1 MQPRSTK
8 IAREKVS
15 LPAFAINVY
24 QRNSMGSYSR
34 QTGTMPQEI
43 ILQETK
49 AQHISANRVLVYR
62 VGNST
67 VMFTGLRKTKF
78 KSWYSGDQCF
88 FQNGM
93 KVKRLLLINFTNDW
107 EGLNIIDFPKTYT
120 TGPALT
126 RFIARVIPHILIQLP

>member
-8 IAREKVS
+8 IVRQPQA
-15 LPAFAINVY
+15 LPEFTINLY

-34 QTGTMPQEI
+34 QTGTMPPEI

-49 AQHISANRVLVYR
+49 ALHIGANKVLVYR

-67 VMFTGLRKTKF
+67 QMFTGLRKTKF
-78 KSWYSGDQCF
+78 NSWFSGDQCF

-93 KVKRLLLINFTNDW
+93 KVKRLLLINFTKNG

-126 RFIARVIPHILIQLP
+126 RFISKVIPQILIQLP